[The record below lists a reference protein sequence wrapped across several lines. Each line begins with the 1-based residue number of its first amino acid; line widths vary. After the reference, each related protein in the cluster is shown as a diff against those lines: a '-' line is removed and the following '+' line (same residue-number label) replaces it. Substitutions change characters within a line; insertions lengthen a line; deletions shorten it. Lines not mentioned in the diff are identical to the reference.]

1 MNEELLTD
9 AVLREFLLGKVDDE
23 ERARIESL
31 FLTDSEA
38 REKVLVIE
46 QELIED
52 YLEDNLTVEDKQE
65 FLLRYGQTAAQRQQL
80 RITEAIKNW
89 ALKENAAVQTVPS
102 EVSTWRRL
110 RTILRLK
117 PAFVIPIAVAAMIAI
132 VVAGIWLNTR
142 MKRAALEQELAQLN
156 TPERLREAPAQMV
169 VLELSPVAVRSA
181 QLQAELKK
189 SADTRLIELHLPW
202 VQKERYA
209 TYRAEVYRVG
219 GDELFSIPNVQAE
232 TDGQY
237 QIRTRLPAY
246 IFTRGQYLV
255 RLTGIDPGGAA
266 GITEEYT
273 FTVDN

>member
-9 AVLREFLLGKVDDE
+9 AVLREFLLGRLDDE

-38 REKVLVIE
+38 RENVLVIE

-52 YLEDNLTVEDKQE
+52 YLEDNLPAEDKQE

-89 ALKENAAVQTVPS
+89 ALKENAAVRTVPT
-102 EVSTWRRL
+102 EVSTWDRL
-110 RTILRLK
+110 RTRLWLR
-117 PAFVIPIAVAAMIAI
+117 PAFVIPIAVAAMVAI
-132 VVAGIWLNTR
+132 IVAGIWLNSR

-156 TPERLREAPAQMV
+156 TPASMRQVPAQTV
-169 VLELSPVAVRSA
+169 LLELSPTVVRSA
-181 QLQAELKK
+181 QPQAELKK
-189 SADTRLIELHLPW
+189 SADTRLVELHLPW

-209 TYRAEVYRVG
+209 TYRAEVHRVG
-219 GDELFSIPNVQAE
+219 GGELLSIPNLKAE
-232 TDGQY
+232 TDGRY
-237 QIRTRLPAY
+237 QIRARLPAY
-246 IFTRGQYLV
+246 ILTRGQYLV
-255 RLTGIDPGGAA
+255 KLSGIDLGGAA

-273 FTVDN
+273 FTVDD

>member
-89 ALKENAAVQTVPS
+89 ALKENAAVQTVPT

-156 TPERLREAPAQMV
+156 TPERLREVPAQMV

-202 VQKERYA
+202 VQKERYP

-219 GDELFSIPNVQAE
+219 GDELFSMPNVQAE
-232 TDGQY
+232 TDGRY